1 MAILTTSGR
10 AALAAA
16 VKSSTLHLAWGR
28 GDPAWDGQ
36 DNVREPRT
44 AQALIDEIGR
54 RKITL
59 AEFCRPQDDGNIV
72 MLGARFVASDTPMPN
87 LHVRAEFDFNDGLGE
102 TIRELGVFIDTEIQP
117 GIPAGQTYFTPAELK
132 SPGTLLALDYITAH
146 QRGVGARIAFDFVI
160 TF

>member
-10 AALAAA
+10 AALATA
-16 VKSSTLHLAWGR
+16 VKNSTLHLAWGR
-28 GDPAWDGQ
+28 GDASWDTSQ
-36 DNVREPRT
+36 PREPRAAT
-44 AQALIDEIGR
+44 ALTDEIGR

-59 AEFCRPQDDGNIV
+59 AQYCRPLADGNIV
-72 MLGARFVASDTPMPN
+72 TLGARFVRSETPTPN

-102 TIRELGVFIDTEIQP
+102 TIRELGVFIDTQTRDDL
-117 GIPAGQTYFTPAELK
+117 PAGQTYLTPSDLT
-132 SPGTLLALDYITAH
+132 SPGILLTLDYITAN